1 MPYFVAPGKSITTPR
16 GTIAGGDPDS
26 EVTWKDL
33 CKNTNDSARNEIAKE
48 QIPRLLKC
56 GAIVEAETMPMTP
69 KQTQEAEARAKITDT
84 VPLNKPAERGTT
96 GKTSAAPAKPKV
108 EEHSVP
114 LSEDAEKA
122 EKAKKGG
129 PKGGAKK
136 AD

>member
-56 GAIVEAETMPMTP
+56 GALVEADEMPMTP
-69 KQTQEAEARAKITDT
+69 KQTQLAEAREKITET
-84 VPLNKPAERGTT
+84 VALTPPAERDAPE
-96 GKTSAAPAKPKV
+96 KTSAKPKV
-108 EEHSVP
+108 EKHSVP

-122 EKAKKGG
+122 AKAKKSG